1 MSGLQDEVEE
11 KMKERSYTIVLHP
24 QKQINGTEFK
34 VTCKASSITKK
45 HEGWGWSL
53 QLLQYCTDSVISEQ
67 RSDWCQQ

>member
-45 HEGWGWSL
+45 HEG
-53 QLLQYCTDSVISEQ
+53 
-67 RSDWCQQ
+67 